1 MSEMKPS
8 AGVFDNGTSG
18 TSVPSIQQQPV
29 PAGPAKKA
37 ATGDIHATPV
47 LFVENL
53 SLEDLLERAE
63 LDAEAGF
70 WPSVSMYADRA
81 LALDPDQP
89 RAYACKLLADLKTTR
104 IENLKKQRYPFD
116 NNPNYRKVMELDN
129 GSLKE
134 ALQAANRYVCDHLEE
149 LYGTEL
155 DEVRH
160 ALAYANVV
168 SDLDGAESKLEH
180 MPAFPASEQLRKACA
195 DKKQALFAHT
205 FELAENCEREGKWSE
220 AVSLYESISHDERSR
235 VRLIECREKLE
246 RENKY
251 QQGLAYQKENQFR
264 EAAQTFAEL
273 ENYKDSA
280 ERFRKCNRMI
290 KGKKVRA
297 VGREHTKA
305 AWLNVFLSAFMAL
318 GCTVSAPS
326 NILINFLW
334 GIPLI
339 IFSVVMTIIQ
349 ARYRP
354 AKRMWLVMAAVFA
367 LFVVLAAIGVLPFG
381 QSGTVLPSLL
391 YLGMTACLIFI

>member
-104 IENLKKQRYPFD
+104 IEDLKKQRYPFD

-134 ALQAANRYVCDHLEE
+134 ALQAANRYVCDHLKE
-149 LYGTEL
+149 LYGAEL

-391 YLGMTACLIFI
+391 YLAMTACLIFI

>member
-8 AGVFDNGTSG
+8 AGFSDNGASG
-18 TSVPSIQQQPV
+18 STAPSIQQRPA
-29 PAGPAKKA
+29 PAGTGKKA

-70 WPSVSMYADRA
+70 WPSVTMYADRA

-104 IENLKKQRYPFD
+104 IEDLKKLRYPFD
-116 NNPNYRKVMELDN
+116 GNPNYQKVMQLGDEQ
-129 GSLKE
+129 LKDR
-134 ALQAANRYVCDHLEE
+134 LRSGNQYICDHLEE
-149 LYGTEL
+149 LYRTDL
-155 DEVRH
+155 DEIRH

-168 SDLDGAESKLEH
+168 SDLDGAESRLEH
-180 MPAFPASEQLRKACA
+180 IPAFPVSEQLRKECA
-195 DKKQALFAHT
+195 EKKQALFART
-205 FELAENCEREGKWSE
+205 FELAENCEREGKWAE
-220 AVSLYESISHDERSR
+220 AVGLYESISHDERSQ

-251 QQGLAYQKENQFR
+251 QQGLAFQKENQFR
-264 EAAQTFAEL
+264 EAAQAFAEL

-339 IFSVVMTIIQ
+339 IFSVVMTIVQ

-367 LFVVLAAIGVLPFG
+367 LFVVLAAVGVLPFG

-391 YLGMTACLIFI
+391 YLAMTACLIFI